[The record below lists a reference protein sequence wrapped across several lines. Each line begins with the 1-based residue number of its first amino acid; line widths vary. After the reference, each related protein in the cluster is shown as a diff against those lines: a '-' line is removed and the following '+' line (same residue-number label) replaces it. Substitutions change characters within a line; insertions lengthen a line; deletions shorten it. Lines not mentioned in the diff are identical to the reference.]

1 MKKRRYI
8 IAGILL
14 SLVIILVLTGGVYV
28 YTGPQYRFDREYGSS
43 EEGEGFIPKHFH
55 LEYNASDTPLIP
67 VLLHRVHSELPKNII
82 LSKYDITYLK
92 THEGFTSFRIDELT
106 ITYDTGKT
114 VILVN
119 DKQPEATRTFQIT
132 ENWFDP
138 IIFEN
143 AVQEKSSFKYQIRG
157 VSFSN
162 DGSSYSF
169 RYVEKYKYVDRF
181 RIGTRFQKW
190 SSV

>member
-1 MKKRRYI
+1 M
-8 IAGILL
+8 
-14 SLVIILVLTGGVYV
+14 
-28 YTGPQYRFDREYGSS
+28 
-43 EEGEGFIPKHFH
+43 
-55 LEYNASDTPLIP
+55 
-67 VLLHRVHSELPKNII
+67 
-82 LSKYDITYLK
+82 
-92 THEGFTSFRIDELT
+92 
-106 ITYDTGKT
+106 
-114 VILVN
+114 N

-157 VSFSN
+157 VFFSN
-162 DGSSYSF
+162 DGSSYPF